1 MKNVLNF
8 FFSFDKLLK
17 EKLIIPFFWL
27 AIISWGLAFFSTALD
42 SISLGW
48 LAAFV
53 DFFRFFVTVAL
64 ALVVIRLIAEL
75 ATALFRINDNLS
87 PDGGKSELA
96 DIDILAETK
105 KAAEAASQRAKE
117 FTHTATEK
125 TKSSFDNAKDSLK
138 DNMEDVSDS
147 VQSKAKSASE
157 ATKKATSKAA
167 DTVKAKTS
175 EATKKASETVKAAT
189 PKKPSAKK
197 PAAKKTTAKTTTAKR
212 GPKPG
217 TKAPRD
223 KDGNLL
229 KKDGTPRKK
238 PGPRPK
244 T

>member
-27 AIISWGLAFFSTALD
+27 AVISFGLSFFSTALD

-48 LAAFV
+48 LAALV

-125 TKSSFDNAKDSLK
+125 TKSSFDSLK
-138 DNMEDVSDS
+138 DNVEDVSDA
-147 VQSKAKSASE
+147 VQNKAKSASE
-157 ATKKATSKAA
+157 ATKKATGKAA
-167 DTVKAKTS
+167 DTVKSKTS
-175 EATKKASETVKAAT
+175 EATKKAAETMKAAA
-189 PKKPSAKK
+189 PKK

-238 PGPRPK
+238 PGPRSK